1 VVQYEYVEIAGQQIL
16 FTANQGVFAYITN
29 WWKWF

>member
-1 VVQYEYVEIAGQQIL
+1 MKVVQYEYVEIAGQQIL

-29 WWKWF
+29 W